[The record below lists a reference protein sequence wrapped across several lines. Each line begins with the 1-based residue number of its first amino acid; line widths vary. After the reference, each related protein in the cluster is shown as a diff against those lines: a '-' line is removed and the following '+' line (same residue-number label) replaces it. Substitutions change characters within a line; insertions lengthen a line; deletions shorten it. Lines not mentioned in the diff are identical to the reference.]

1 MEDPTT
7 QIRVDS
13 DRSLEEWRESEKTA
27 LDLLQIVGELR
38 FDKNVELVFFRQD
51 IYDTRPSE
59 LLNIHRS
66 GVKFSIQ
73 PISIN
78 TTLTIAHSIASYEDL
93 VPAKIDLGKLAFE
106 WIDEAKN
113 FDGIEAFIHHRLN
126 SIFDDERDSIQSK
139 DVVLYGFGRIGRLVT
154 RRIIS
159 QTGKGEQLRIKA
171 IVLRPKMKDL
181 YDDARKRADL
191 LLKDSVHGDF
201 GGVIEVAPD
210 GSELLLNGN
219 RIKLIYAKQP
229 SDIDYTKYGIKDAL
243 LIDNTGVWRN
253 KEQLS
258 VHLRPG
264 ISSVCLTAPAPD
276 IPNIVYGAN
285 QHSLDLKDT
294 KIFCAASCT
303 TNAIAPVLQLINEKW
318 GVQKGHIETIHA
330 YTNDQNLLDNFH
342 KKPRRGRA
350 APLNMVVTSTG
361 AAKAVTKVV
370 PSLEGKLTGNAI
382 RVPTPNVSLAIM
394 SICLEETTSA
404 EELNAYLKDAALSGN
419 FVEQIHYSESTDYVS
434 SQAVGMTSTSVIDAP
449 STKVSPDGKMITIYA
464 WYDNEYGYSCQVVR
478 LAKFAAGVRRPFYY

>member
-1 MEDPTT
+1 M
-7 QIRVDS
+7 QIRVAS
-13 DRSLEEWRESEKTA
+13 DRSLEQWRESEKTA

-38 FDKNVELVFFRQD
+38 FDKNVELVFFRHD

-59 LLNIHRS
+59 LLNIHKK
-66 GVKFSIQ
+66 GIKFSKQ
-73 PISIN
+73 PISVN
-78 TTLTIAHSIASYEDL
+78 TTLTIAHCIANYPKL
-93 VPAKIDLGKLAFE
+93 APAKVDLGKLAFE
-106 WIDEAKN
+106 WIQQAKN
-113 FDGIEAFIHHRLN
+113 FESIENFVHNRLGTMYAEGTEA
-126 SIFDDERDSIQSK
+126 IPSK

-181 YDDARKRADL
+181 YEEARKRADL
-191 LLKDSVHGDF
+191 LSRDSVHGDF
-201 GGVIEVAPD
+201 GGVIDVSPD
-210 GSELLLNGN
+210 GSELILNGN

-229 SDIDYTKYGIKDAL
+229 SEINYTEYGIKDAL

-264 ISSVCLTAPAPD
+264 ISNVCLTAPAPD

-285 QHSLDLKDT
+285 QQTLDLKEN

-303 TNAIAPVLQLINEKW
+303 TNAIAPVLQLIDQKW

-350 APLNMVVTSTG
+350 APLNMVVTTTG

-370 PSLEGKLTGNAI
+370 PSLDGKLTGNAI

-394 SICLEETTSA
+394 SICIDGATSQP
-404 EELNAYLKDAALSGN
+404 ELNEYLKDAALNGN
-419 FVEQIHYSESTDYVS
+419 FVEQIHFSESNDYVS